1 MKPTLINRTLH
12 PPDRIVSDDTD
23 SSVIE
28 HILGW
33 VKRNYSAEDLFD
45 LHDHDKEVALKFFK
59 WMKEYTMDWG
69 ASKIFVKDKKYPM
82 RMSLEELWDIYCTEN
97 KH

>member
-1 MKPTLINRTLH
+1 MKPILINRTLQ
-12 PPDRIVSDDTD
+12 PPDRIVSDDAV

-33 VKRNYSAEDLFD
+33 VKKNYSAEDLFD
-45 LHDHDKEVALKFFK
+45 LHDHDREVALKFYRWRKNYIGDNMFK
-59 WMKEYTMDWG
+59 LPT
-69 ASKIFVKDKKYPM
+69 
-82 RMSLEELWDIYCTEN
+82 EEEIWDIYCTEN